1 MIGLIDCNNF
11 YASCERAFNPKLDGK
26 PLGILS
32 NNDGCVIA
40 RSNELKPFV
49 PMGMPAFKI
58 PPDIRKKIILFSSNY
73 ELYGDMSQRV
83 FDIVQQ
89 HIPEIEFYSIDE
101 AFITLNDNTNFI
113 NDCIQLKAKIRQ
125 CTGIPV
131 SIGLSSTKTLAK
143 IANHIAKKNPQFR
156 GIYYL
161 NHNGSELESILNS
174 FSVTDIWGIGKRL
187 ALRLENMSIKNAW
200 QLRNADPKH
209 IRNHFSVVVE
219 RTILELRGIACIDL
233 GDLETPKKN
242 IMTSR
247 SFGQLSNDLNDIHEA
262 IRTHASRGAE
272 KLRAQHSLAQAIL
285 VFMRTNRFHD
295 KHLRYF
301 PSIVIPLPYPTD
313 DTRVIIQAAQKGVHS
328 IYKKQ
333 FCYQKAGVM
342 LLDLVD
348 KDMRQLDFF
357 RSLQTTPTFFK
368 NDILM
373 KTLDKINHKLGR
385 GTIRFGGIRPE
396 APWNLKRELLSKRYT
411 TRWDELP
418 LIKV

>member
-143 IANHIAKKNPQFR
+143 IANHIAKKNPQFK

-174 FSVTDIWGIGKRL
+174 FSVADIWGIGKRL
-187 ALRLENMSIKNAW
+187 ALRLENMAIKNAW

-219 RTILELRGIACIDL
+219 RTVLELRGIACIDL
-233 GDLETPKKN
+233 SDLETPKKN

-247 SFGQLSNDLNDIHEA
+247 SFGQLSNDLNDVREA

-272 KLRAQHSLAQAIL
+272 KLRAQYSLAQAIL

-313 DTRVIIQAAQKGVHS
+313 DTRVIIQAAQQGVHS

-385 GTIRFGGIRPE
+385 GTIRFGGIRTK